1 MRWPRFLVLY
11 ARIRPP
17 TGDSDWI
24 DLEFMERER
33 TPGQIVEV
41 GIQLHLAG
49 LSLSNTKQY
58 LEKLGVQRSRSAI
71 HNRVQKA
78 DLQPTGTR
86 ACNYVAVDETVIQ
99 LGTERYWLYAAVDPR
114 TNEFLHVRPFPATN
128 SGLTLVF
135 LRELRGKRD
144 IDDATFL
151 VDDATHLKDTLSR
164 FGLRFHIRRHG
175 NRNSVE
181 RVFREMKRRTSSSS
195 NMFSNIKPET
205 AESWLEAFAV
215 WWNQCQS

>member
-1 MRWPRFLVLY
+1 MPESGRLN
-11 ARIRPP
+11 
-17 TGDSDWI
+17 GDSDWI

-33 TPGQIVEV
+33 TPEEIVEV

-58 LEKLGVQRSRSAI
+58 LEKLGVQRSRTAI
-71 HNRVQKA
+71 HNWVHKA

-86 ACNYVAVDETVIQ
+86 SSNYVAVDETVIQ
-99 LGTERYWLYAAVDPR
+99 LGTDRYWLYAAVDPK
-114 TNEFLHVRPFPATN
+114 TNQFLHVRLFPTTN

-135 LRELRGKRD
+135 LRELSEKHD
-144 IDDATFL
+144 IDDAVFL
-151 VDDATHLKDTLSR
+151 IDDADHLQAALSR

-181 RVFREMKRRTSSSS
+181 RVFREVKRRTSS
-195 NMFSNIKPET
+195 FSNTFSNVEPTT

-215 WWNQCQS
+215 WWNRCQS